1 MTTPQ
6 HLSDRYELGEI
17 LGFGGMSEVH
27 LARDVRLHRDVAVKV
42 LRADL
47 ARDPSF
53 YLRFRR
59 EAQNAAALNHPAIV
73 AVYDTG
79 EAETATGPLPYI
91 VMEYVEGVTLRD
103 IVHNDGPIE
112 ARRAIEI
119 IADACQ
125 ALNFSHQHGIIH
137 RDVKPANIMMSKS
150 GAVKVMDFGIARALH
165 DGGVSV
171 TQTAAVI
178 GTAQYL
184 SPEQARGETV
194 DARSDVYSLG
204 CVLYELL
211 TGEPPF
217 VGDSPVAVA
226 YQHVRE
232 DPVPPSERN
241 PALSPELDAVVL
253 KALAKNPDNRY
264 QTAAE
269 MRTDLIRVHSGEA
282 PEAPKVFTDAE
293 RTSLLSAGP
302 AMGRHQQ
309 PTENIPATHQ
319 PRYVPK
325 ERNPAIG
332 RWFAIVAV
340 LAVLTVVVTVL
351 LNFVGGNPR
360 DVQIP
365 DLRGQKYDEA
375 VVSLQNLGFKTV
387 RSQQPDS
394 EVPVGDVISTDPAA
408 NTAAARDDQ
417 ITINVSTGPQ
427 QAEVPDCTANLTYA
441 QCASKLKAAGFEK
454 VRQSP
459 SSSPVVPKD
468 VVIGTNP
475 PANQTSAITN
485 EIIVVVSS
493 GPDSKP
499 VPDVTGQTPDV
510 ATQILIANGFTV
522 PPIAVQVDGLV
533 PTKGQVMGTL
543 PPANTNA
550 AVDTPIQLQVSRG
563 NEFKMPDLRG
573 RFWTDAL
580 PILQNMGWQLGPGNF
595 NKLPDIEGNGA
606 PSASVLIQDPPAGTP
621 IRTDGTITLTF
632 AK

>member
-79 EAETATGPLPYI
+79 EAETTAGPLPYI
-91 VMEYVEGVTLRD
+91 VMEYVDGITLRD

-112 ARRAIEI
+112 PRRAIEI

-125 ALNFSHQHGIIH
+125 ALNFSHQHGTIH
-137 RDVKPANIMMSKS
+137 RDVKPANIMISKA
-150 GAVKVMDFGIARALH
+150 GAVKVMDFGIAKAIA
-165 DGGVSV
+165 DAGNPV

-204 CVLYELL
+204 CVLYEVL

-241 PALSPELDAVVL
+241 PALSPELDAVVI

-264 QTAAE
+264 QTAAD
-269 MRTDLIRVHSGEA
+269 MRTDLIRVHSGEQ

-293 RTSLLSAGP
+293 RTSLISATP
-302 AMGRHQQ
+302 SNGRAQ
-309 PTENIPATHQ
+309 PTDRIPATHQ
-319 PRYVPK
+319 PTYVPPK

-332 RWFAIVAV
+332 RWFAVVAV
-340 LAVLTVVVTVL
+340 LAVLTVVVTVV

-365 DLRGQKYDEA
+365 DLKGQAYDDA
-375 VVSLQNLGFKTV
+375 VVSLQNLGFKTT
-387 RSQQPDS
+387 RQNNPDS
-394 EVPVGDVISTDPAA
+394 TIRPGFVISTDPAA

-417 ITINVSTGPQ
+417 ITINVSSGPQ
-427 QAEVPDCTANLTYA
+427 QAEVPDVTKLIPSEAER
-441 QCASKLKAAGFEK
+441 KLKDAGFDN
-454 VRQSP
+454 VRQTP
-459 SSSPVVPKD
+459 GVSSPEDKGRVTGTVPS
-468 VVIGTNP
+468 
-475 PANQTSAITN
+475 ANSSSAITN
-485 EIIVVVSS
+485 VITIVVGS
-493 GPDSKP
+493 GPNTKP
-499 VPDVTGQTPDV
+499 VPDVTGSTVDV
-510 ATQILIANGFTV
+510 ATQVLIANQFTA
-522 PPIAVQVDGLV
+522 PPIPVDVDG
-533 PTKGQVMGTL
+533 PGNTKGQVVGTV
-543 PPANTNA
+543 PPANQIVP
-550 AVDTPIQLQVSRG
+550 VDTPVQLQVSRG
-563 NEFKMPDLRG
+563 NQFTMPDVSRMFWDAAEPLLRSLG
-573 RFWTDAL
+573 WTGDL
-580 PILQNMGWQLGPGNF
+580 
-595 NKLPDIEGNGA
+595 NKLANAQNSGVPSNGIVTQS
-606 PSASVLIQDPPAGTP
+606 PSAGALLKFGDP
-621 IRTDGTITLTF
+621 ITLSF
-632 AK
+632 AQ